1 MSMVIESTCLCT
13 QLLEESLMTV
23 LLAVSLLC
31 CPRFLPG
38 FPSRSVRSQTNSDTN
53 IPTHSFLTLVPSI
66 RTDPSSCT

>member
-1 MSMVIESTCLCT
+1 
-13 QLLEESLMTV
+13 MTV

-38 FPSRSVRSQTNSDTN
+38 FPSRSVRSQTNSDIN